1 MRPHRKQGQNRT
13 IQIRKNKNT
22 MEPFYLTTPIYYVN
36 ASPHLGHAYTTI
48 VADVACRY
56 QAMCGKV
63 PFLLTGTDEHGDKIM
78 KAAEAQGVSPKAYAD
93 TISAQ
98 FKALWPDLNIRHNHF
113 IRTTDPAHKAV
124 VEHLLQTIYDAG
136 DIYFSEYEG
145 LYCYGCERFY
155 TERELVDGLC
165 PDHETPPEAIKEANY
180 FFKMSKYQQWLID
193 YITDHPD
200 FIRPERYKNEILSF
214 LKEPLDDLCISRP
227 KSRLDWGITLPFD
240 TGYVTYVWFDA
251 LTNYISAL
259 GYPDGEAYK
268 KYWPVAQHVV
278 AKDII
283 KPHGIFWPIM
293 LKAAGIPLYNH
304 LNVHGFWRVEESKM
318 SKSLGNVVSPLALK
332 EIYGVDAFRY
342 FLCREMSF
350 GLDANFSEDA
360 LVDRIN
366 ADLANDIGNLMSRV
380 LAMTKKYF
388 NAVVPDADSSALP
401 ENATDLQSLA
411 AATVATYETHMAAFH
426 FSKALT
432 AVWELIGAMNKF
444 VDHTAPWTLAKNP
457 DNRKSLEAV
466 IYSLLEGLRVTAGLI
481 YPVMPETASTM
492 MKKIGLGEDETN
504 FAIRNLKQWGGLRA
518 GTELA
523 PSAALF
529 PRVEKPQTG
538 TTGDTADGSG
548 QKPADAETQAA
559 ALPLQ
564 PEIDINAFAGV
575 DLRVG
580 RVLHA
585 EQIPKAKKLL
595 KLEVDIGEK
604 RTVVA
609 GIAASYAPE
618 TLVGKQ
624 VIVVANLKPA
634 KLMGVTSHGM
644 VLAAVD
650 DNATAVATLD
660 GEVAPGTRVK

>member
-1 MRPHRKQGQNRT
+1 MA
-13 IQIRKNKNT
+13 
-22 MEPFYLTTPIYYVN
+22 PFYLTTPIYYVN

-48 VADVACRY
+48 VADVACRF
-56 QAMCGKV
+56 QAMCGRET
-63 PFLLTGTDEHGDKIM
+63 FLLTGTDEHGDKIM
-78 KAAEAQGVSPKAYAD
+78 KAADAKGVSPKAYAD
-93 TISAQ
+93 SISAQ
-98 FKALWPDLNIRHNHF
+98 FKTLWPDLNIHFNHF
-113 IRTTDPAHKAV
+113 IRTTDASHKAV
-124 VEHLLQTIYDAG
+124 VTQILQTIYDAG

-155 TERELVDGLC
+155 TERELVNGLC
-165 PDHETPPEAIKEANY
+165 PDHETPPEPIKEANY

-193 YITDHPD
+193 YITSNPD

-240 TGYVTYVWFDA
+240 NDYVTYVWFDA

-293 LKAAGIPLYNH
+293 LKAAGLPLYSH
-304 LNVHGFWRVEESKM
+304 LNVHGFWRIEESKM

-332 EIYGVDAFRY
+332 EVYGVDAFRY

-350 GLDANFSEDA
+350 GLDANFSEQA

-366 ADLANDIGNLMSRV
+366 ADLANDIGNLLSRV
-380 LAMTKKYF
+380 LSMTKKYF
-388 NAVVPDADSSALP
+388 NARVPDADLSALP
-401 ENATDLQSLA
+401 EGATDLRTLA
-411 AATVATYETHMAAFH
+411 ADTVDIYETHMKVFN
-426 FSKALT
+426 FSKALA
-432 AVWELIGAMNKF
+432 AVWELIGAMNRF
-444 VDHTAPWTLAKNP
+444 VDHTAPWALAKDP
-457 DNRKSLEAV
+457 DCRRALEAV
-466 IYSLLEGLRVTAGLI
+466 IYFLLEGLRISAGLI
-481 YPVMPETASTM
+481 YPVMPETAATM
-492 MKKIGLGEDETN
+492 MQKLGLENDEADFTIN
-504 FAIRNLKQWGGLRA
+504 NLRQWGVLPA
-518 GTELA
+518 DTELA

-529 PRVEKPQTG
+529 PRVEMKTPDAEKKSPA
-538 TTGDTADGSG
+538 DTATKAAGKDGKVEF
-548 QKPADAETQAA
+548 QPA
-559 ALPLQ
+559 
-564 PEIDINAFAGV
+564 IDINTFAGV

-580 RVLHA
+580 RVVQA
-585 EQIPKAKKLL
+585 EKIPKAKKLL
-595 KLEVDIGEK
+595 KLEVDIGEP

-609 GIAASYAPE
+609 GIAESYEPSS
-618 TLVGKQ
+618 LVGKQ

-650 DNATAVATLD
+650 EKGAVVATLD
-660 GEVAPGTRVK
+660 GTVNPGTRVK

>member
-1 MRPHRKQGQNRT
+1 MTTPY
-13 IQIRKNKNT
+13 
-22 MEPFYLTTPIYYVN
+22 YLTTPIYYVN

-48 VADVACRY
+48 VADVARRF
-56 QAMCGKV
+56 QAMCGKDA
-63 PFLLTGTDEHGDKIM
+63 FLLTGTDEHGDKIM
-78 KAAEAQGVSPKAYAD
+78 KAAETQGVSPKAYAD
-93 TISAQ
+93 TISDQ
-98 FKALWPDLNIRHNHF
+98 FKALWPDLNIRYNHF
-113 IRTTDPAHKAV
+113 IRTTDDAHKAV
-124 VEHLLQTIYDAG
+124 VKQLLQTIYDAG

-165 PDHETPPEAIKEANY
+165 PDHETPPESIKEANY
-180 FFKMSKYQQWLID
+180 FFRMSKYQQWLID
-193 YITDHPD
+193 HITANPD
-200 FIRPERYKNEILSF
+200 FIRPEGYRNEILSF

-240 TGYVTYVWFDA
+240 ADYVTYVWFDA

-293 LKAAGIPLYNH
+293 LKAAGIPLYRH
-304 LNVHGFWRVEESKM
+304 LNVHGFWRVEQSKM

-332 EIYGVDAFRY
+332 EVYGVDAFRY

-350 GLDANFSEDA
+350 GLDASFSEDA

-380 LAMTKKYF
+380 LSMAKKYF
-388 NAVVPDADSSALP
+388 EARVPDADTAVVP
-401 ENATDLQSLA
+401 PDAADLQALA
-411 AATVATYETHMAAFH
+411 AATVAAYETHMDVFH
-426 FSKALT
+426 FSKALAAT
-432 AVWELIGAMNKF
+432 WDFISAMNKF
-444 VDHTAPWTLAKNP
+444 VDHTAPWSLAKVP
-457 DNRKSLEAV
+457 DSRPALEAV

-481 YPVMPETASTM
+481 YPVMPETAAIM
-492 MKKIGLGEDETN
+492 MEKLGLSRDEAV
-504 FAIRNLKQWGGLRA
+504 FDLEALKQWGILKT
-518 GTELA
+518 GTPLA
-523 PSAALF
+523 SSAALF
-529 PRVEKPQTG
+529 PRVEKQNSPQAG
-538 TTGDTADGSG
+538 E
-548 QKPADAETQAA
+548 QPPQAERPP
-559 ALPLQ
+559 LSLQ
-564 PEIDINAFAGV
+564 PEIDIETFAGL

-580 RVLHA
+580 RVMQA
-585 EQIPKAKKLL
+585 EKIPKSKKLL
-595 KLEVDIGEK
+595 KLKVDIGEV

-609 GIAASYAPE
+609 GIAEHYTPE
-618 TLVGKQ
+618 SLVGKQ
-624 VIVVANLKPA
+624 VVVVANLKPA

-650 DNATAVATLD
+650 ESGTVVATTD
-660 GEVAPGTRVK
+660 RDVTPGTRVK